1 MLESV
6 SYIGDILSFYLDYQT
21 NESFLARPYLVLK
34 HMDKQTFDPVGG
46 NAEERKPLNLALL
59 HKVKKCYDTRIKNYY
74 DCVARLP
81 LKVTPRRRRIKKKGY
96 VNYIK
101 SEDTKHLLP
110 YSFKHWFY
118 F

>member
-1 MLESV
+1 MLNIFFLV
-6 SYIGDILSFYLDYQT
+6 SLIIILIILKT

-46 NAEERKPLNLALL
+46 NPEERKPLNLALL
-59 HKVKKCYDTRIKNYY
+59 HKVKKCYDTRNKNYY

-81 LKVTPRRRRIKKKGY
+81 LKLTPRRRKIKKKTY

-101 SEDTKHLLP
+101 SGDTKHLFP
-110 YSFKHWFY
+110 QSFK
-118 F
+118 